1 VPADRILQAKHLQ
14 QKALKSPA
22 LAGLQTHRWA
32 TVLCIMQASPP
43 RSATSEV
50 TSSRAA
56 RHSVAWLTALVFPVI
71 LAGWVSGCASL
82 PKDVERP
89 VSTALTN
96 PGETRLGQ
104 AVAARAAKASA
115 RSDSGF
121 ALVSSAELAFTSR
134 MTLIKAAQKTLDIQY
149 YAIFADDTTER
160 MFDALREAAARGVR
174 IRILLDDFN
183 TSGKNAQVLKL
194 AFEKNMEMRLFNP
207 LPGGRGSLF
216 FRILG
221 NLNDVEGMQRRM
233 HNKIFVAD
241 NAVAI
246 TGGRNLGE
254 TYFGQSAGT
263 NFIDIDLLAAGRV
276 ARDLSRSF
284 DQYWNNPLAYPVQS
298 LMSVKEIEAIKAPA
312 PVRPGNAPVD
322 AATDAN
328 AGAAASDAKASL
340 EPGFPGLTDDVVAP
354 STAPKPPNPT
364 TAART
369 VTSPTGVTTTLPALP
384 DDTDLRRL
392 TWTWA
397 PSVMLADK
405 PSKIEADVDSVEEAQ
420 DTTVDGLL
428 GLMEQAKKDVLIVSP
443 YFVPG
448 PRMMKQLESIRQ
460 RGVRVRVLTNSLASN
475 DAPAAHVGYARYREA
490 LLKTGIELYEMRAEQ
505 PGTVRSLGSV
515 GGSLGNLGSGSL
527 GSGGGS
533 RASLHAKVVVIDDRL
548 LVVGSMNLD
557 LRSQLQNSE
566 VAIVVR
572 NRSISAEATRLIE
585 PALTNGAY
593 HVELDGGRLVW
604 RAPQNSGLKDTPIEP
619 DASTA
624 LKLLLKVIWPL
635 APDEML

>member
-1 VPADRILQAKHLQ
+1 MHARPPLFASPQVSSNRR
-14 QKALKSPA
+14 ALSTAARLPA
-22 LAGLQTHRWA
+22 LLFPLLLGLW
-32 TVLCIMQASPP
+32 
-43 RSATSEV
+43 
-50 TSSRAA
+50 
-56 RHSVAWLTALVFPVI
+56 VA
-71 LAGWVSGCASL
+71 GCASL
-82 PKDVERP
+82 PQDVARP

-96 PGETRLGQ
+96 PDETRLGQ
-104 AVAARAAKASA
+104 AVAARAAKAGT
-115 RSDSGF
+115 RNDSGF
-121 ALVSSAELAFTSR
+121 ALISSAELAFTSR
-134 MTLIKAAQKTLDIQY
+134 MALIKAAQKTLDIQY

-194 AFEKNMEMRLFNP
+194 AFENNMEMRLFNP

-221 NLNDVEGMQRRM
+221 NLKDVEGMQRRM

-263 NFIDIDLLAAGRV
+263 NFIDIDLLAAGRM

-298 LMSVKEIEAIKAPA
+298 LITAGEIEALKAPPA
-312 PVRPGNAPVD
+312 AKPETNPDPRTDDMVRSASV
-322 AATDAN
+322 AN
-328 AGAAASDAKASL
+328 AD
-340 EPGFPGLTDDVVAP
+340 PGQHALIGSNGSAN
-354 STAPKPPNPT
+354 AT
-364 TAART
+364 TTTRV
-369 VTSPTGVTTTLPALP
+369 VTSPGGASTTLPALP
-384 DDTDLRRL
+384 DDTDLDL
-392 TWTWA
+392 IKWTWA
-397 PSVMLADK
+397 PSAMLVDK
-405 PSKIEADVDSVEEAQ
+405 PSKIGTDADSVEEAQ

-428 GLMEQAKKDVLIVSP
+428 QLMTEARRDLLIVSP

-448 PRMMKQLESIRQ
+448 QRMMKQLESIRQ

-490 LLKTGIELYEMRAEQ
+490 LLRMGIELYEMRAEH
-505 PGTVRSLGSV
+505 PSSVSSLGSLGGSTGGLI
-515 GGSLGNLGSGSL
+515 GGSLGGGA
-527 GSGGGS
+527 GGS

-572 NRSISAEATRLIE
+572 SRAISLETTRLIE
-585 PALTNGAY
+585 PALAKGAY
-593 HVELDGGRLVW
+593 QVELDSGQLIW
-604 RAPQNSGLKDTPIEP
+604 RAPQNSGLKDTQIEP
-619 DASTA
+619 DASA
-624 LKLLLKVIWPL
+624 GLKLLLKIIGPL

>member
-1 VPADRILQAKHLQ
+1 
-14 QKALKSPA
+14 
-22 LAGLQTHRWA
+22 
-32 TVLCIMQASPP
+32 M
-43 RSATSEV
+43 
-50 TSSRAA
+50 
-56 RHSVAWLTALVFPVI
+56 
-71 LAGWVSGCASL
+71 
-82 PKDVERP
+82 
-89 VSTALTN
+89 STALTN

-104 AVAARAAKASA
+104 HVAARAAKAGT
-115 RSDSGF
+115 RNDSGF
-121 ALVSSAELAFTSR
+121 ALISSAELAFTSR
-134 MTLIKAAQKTLDIQY
+134 MTLIREAQKTLDIQY

-216 FRILG
+216 FRIVR
-221 NLNDVEGMQRRM
+221 NLHDVAGMQRRM

-263 NFIDIDLLAAGRV
+263 NFIDIDLLAAGRM

-298 LMSVKEIEAIKAPA
+298 LMTAGEIEALKAPPAAKPETNPALRTDDMVGSASIAKAA
-312 PVRPGNAPVD
+312 PGAHALIGSNGS
-322 AATDAN
+322 AN
-328 AGAAASDAKASL
+328 A
-340 EPGFPGLTDDVVAP
+340 
-354 STAPKPPNPT
+354 T
-364 TAART
+364 TTTRV
-369 VTSPTGVTTTLPALP
+369 VTSPGGATTTLPALP
-384 DDTDLRRL
+384 DDTDLGL
-392 TWTWA
+392 LAWTWA
-397 PSVMLADK
+397 PSAMLVDK
-405 PSKIEADVDSVEEAQ
+405 PSKIGTDADSVEEAQ

-428 GLMEQAKKDVLIVSP
+428 QLMTEARRDLLIVSP

-448 PRMMKQLESIRQ
+448 QRMMKQLKSIRQ

-490 LLKTGIELYEMRAEQ
+490 LLRLGIELYEMRAEH
-505 PGTVRSLGSV
+505 PSSVSSLGSL
-515 GGSLGNLGSGSL
+515 GGSLGGGA
-527 GSGGGS
+527 GGS

-566 VAIVVR
+566 VAIAVR
-572 NRSISAEATRLIE
+572 SRAISLETTRLIE
-585 PALTNGAY
+585 PALANGTY
-593 HVELDGGRLVW
+593 QVELDGGQLIW
-604 RAPQNSGLKDTPIEP
+604 RAPQNSGLKDTQIEP
-619 DASTA
+619 DASA
-624 LKLLLKVIWPL
+624 GLKLLLKIIGPL